1 MRTELLPIV
10 DCCGS
15 PRARGRAHGE
25 TLRTK
30 IADKIVRWR
39 NAIGDAYGIPADTF
53 LPRFLAATRFR
64 DAIEGFTPDLAEE
77 VSGIAQGAD
86 IGEDTAYAMQ
96 LMDEEWWFGEE
107 IRDGHCSSLAIAPTT
122 DQPTMVAQ
130 TMDLPSWHDGAQA
143 LLRFPDRDGTQTL
156 VFTSAGM
163 IGLMGVST
171 GGLGI
176 CVNTLSQLQTS
187 RTGLPVA
194 FVMRGALRRT
204 NVSEAVS
211 FLRSVPHASGQN
223 YQLGDRNGIA
233 TLECCAAGT
242 TSLNVE
248 SGRSLHTN
256 HPLESKEARSDTV
269 VFLGSDNSRK
279 RLESLRLDLGGDLR
293 ATPHAVK
300 IALSACR
307 AGGEVSIT
315 NDPNSS
321 ATRSM
326 TIGAVLYEI
335 GDSVAVS
342 VCAGP
347 PSAELWRQVTPARS

>member
-10 DCCGS
+10 DCVGS

-25 TLRTK
+25 TLRTT
-30 IADKIVRWR
+30 IADKVGRWR

-53 LPRFLAATRFR
+53 LPRFLAATNFR
-64 DAIEGFTPDLAEE
+64 DAIERFTPALAEE
-77 VSGIAQGAD
+77 VSGIAQGAA

-107 IRDGHCSSLAIAPTT
+107 PRDGHCSSLAIAPTP

-130 TMDLPSWHDGAQA
+130 TMDLSGWHDGAQA
-143 LLRFPDRDGTQTL
+143 LLRFPDRDGNETL

-176 CVNTLSQLQTS
+176 CVNTLSQLRTS

-194 FVMRGALRRT
+194 FVMRGALGCSDA
-204 NVSEAVS
+204 SEAVS

-223 YQLGDRNGIA
+223 YQLGDRDGIA
-233 TLECCAAGT
+233 TLECCAAGAT
-242 TSLNVE
+242 QLTVE
-248 SGRSLHTN
+248 NGRSLHTN
-256 HPLESKEARSDTV
+256 HPLESREARPDTV
-269 VFLGSDNSRK
+269 SPLFSDNSRK
-279 RLESLRLDLGGDLR
+279 RLESLRSDLGGDLR
-293 ATPHAVK
+293 VTPDAVK

-307 AGGEVSIT
+307 AGGEVSIAR
-315 NDPNSS
+315 DPASS
-321 ATRSM
+321 ATTAM
-326 TIGAVLYEI
+326 TIGAILYEI
-335 GDSVAVS
+335 GDEVAVS

-347 PSAELWRQVTPARS
+347 PSVEAWRQVTPARS